1 MLSTVSL
8 TALSVL
14 FASATPELL
23 VMPPKPDGIPEI
35 QAIQAWET
43 ITQEFNKQKGSL
55 KISTSLQSSAQGILL
70 GMGKKTSWN
79 CGFRVKCLANLG
91 EDLDA
96 QYLVAGKISD
106 ENMTMIIVD
115 VRQKKRLLRV
125 RTGKKVSKKTFDE
138 KIKLIA
144 KALARG
150 FKRKTQAPTTR
161 KAIAKK
167 KRRKSKK
174 TSASTAK
181 KAEIV
186 AKPEIKKP
194 TLQPS
199 ELAAQT
205 TAEKEVQTNS
215 APAPEIKI
223 TEQLG
228 SLDGLVRF
236 RPGVLTNV
244 TSVTV
249 DGQSIAVREDGSA
262 VWIGPAGL
270 HNLVVKR
277 NDGFV
282 ARAEFTLDPRQQFE
296 PKLTWEE
303 DLAAIPMQDFESYRE
318 KKENWQQWWFWASIG
333 GALIAGSVT
342 AGLLLDGDVLSGGP
356 DVAGPTGTVSGT
368 Y

>member
-43 ITQEFNKQKGSL
+43 ITQEFNKQKASL
-55 KISTSLQSSAQGILL
+55 KISTSLQGSAQGILL

-79 CGFRVKCLANLG
+79 CEFRVKCLANLG

-96 QYLVAGKISD
+96 QYLISGKISD
-106 ENMTMIIVD
+106 KNMTMVIID
-115 VRQKKRLLRV
+115 VRKKKRLLRV
-125 RTGKKVSKKTFDE
+125 RTGKKISKRTFDE

-150 FKRKTQAPTTR
+150 FKRKTQAPTAP
-161 KAIAKK
+161 KSVAKK
-167 KRRKSKK
+167 KRRKSKRK
-174 TSASTAK
+174 SVSNAK
-181 KAEIV
+181 KTKV
-186 AKPEIKKP
+186 DTGPEIKKP
-194 TLQPS
+194 KLLSSKTV
-199 ELAAQT
+199 AQT
-205 TAEKEVQTNS
+205 TEKNELQS
-215 APAPEIKI
+215 PPSPAPELKI

-277 NDGFV
+277 NDGFI
-282 ARAEFTLDPRQQFE
+282 AKAEFTLDPRQQFE
-296 PKLTWEE
+296 PKLDWKE

-342 AGLLLDGDVLSGGP
+342 AGLLLDGNVISGGP